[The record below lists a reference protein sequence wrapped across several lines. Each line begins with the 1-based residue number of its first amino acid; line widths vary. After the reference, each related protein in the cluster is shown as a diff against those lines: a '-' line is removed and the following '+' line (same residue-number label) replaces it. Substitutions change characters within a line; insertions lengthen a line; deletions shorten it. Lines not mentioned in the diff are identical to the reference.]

1 MLTREGLQQ
10 IFLMLCSGGAVA
22 AFVIAGIQMFSKG
35 WEGYEE
41 KYVRGAERSLDDMY
55 LTIPM
60 QHLVYLSVCSA
71 LVLAVLFGLLFGSL
85 AVGVIGAVV
94 GLAVP
99 EVLVRWL
106 RKRRLARFGF
116 QLVDAL
122 TNVSNSL
129 KAGFSLPQAF
139 QLLQDEMPNP
149 ISQEF
154 RMVNQE
160 LRLGVPMEEALT
172 HLYQRV
178 ESGDV
183 DLFTTAIGISREVGG
198 NLTEVFD
205 NIADTIR
212 ERHKMEG
219 KIHALTA
226 QGKAQ
231 AFIVCALP
239 FVMLLM
245 LNYTNPELVR
255 PMFERPLGWLILT
268 VIGVLELFGVLII
281 RKIVAIDV

>member
-1 MLTREGLQQ
+1 
-10 IFLMLCSGGAVA
+10 MLCGGGAVA
-22 AFVIAGIQMFSKG
+22 AFAIVGIEIFSKG
-35 WEGYEE
+35 WEGYEQ
-41 KYVRGAERSLDDMY
+41 KYVKGAERSLDDMY
-55 LTIPM
+55 LTIPL
-60 QHLVYLSVCSA
+60 QHLIYLSVCSA
-71 LVLAVLFGLLFGSL
+71 IILGVLLGLLFSSI
-85 AVGVIGAVV
+85 AAAVIGGLA

-99 EVLVRWL
+99 EILVRWM
-106 RKRRLARFGF
+106 RGRRLKRFGF

-154 RMVNQE
+154 KMVNQE
-160 LRLGVPMEEALT
+160 LRLGVSMDVALGN
-172 HLYQRV
+172 LVQRV
-178 ESGDV
+178 GSADI
-183 DLFTTAIGISREVGG
+183 DLVATAISVSREVGG

-205 NIADTIR
+205 NIASTIR

-219 KIHALTA
+219 KIKALTA

-231 AFIVCALP
+231 AFIICVLP

-245 LNYTNPELVR
+245 LNYTNPEMVR
-255 PMFERPLGWLILT
+255 PMFERPLGWLILGL
-268 VIGVLELFGVLII
+268 IAVLEILGIIII
-281 RKIVAIDV
+281 RKIVSIDV